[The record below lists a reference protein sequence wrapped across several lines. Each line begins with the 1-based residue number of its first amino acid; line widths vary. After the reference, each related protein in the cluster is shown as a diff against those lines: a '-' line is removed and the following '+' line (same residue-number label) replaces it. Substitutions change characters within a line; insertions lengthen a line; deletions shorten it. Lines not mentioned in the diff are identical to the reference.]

1 MFWRPSL
8 MRKPDWIVSM
18 TFGAVVIGRN
28 EGERLKRCLRAL
40 SSAEIVVY
48 VDSGSTDGTPDWAR
62 AHGADV
68 VELDMTRPF
77 TAARARNAGYDRL
90 RKRAPNLRYVQ
101 FIDGDCELL
110 VSFPERAIGFLDQ
123 NSSVAA
129 VCGHTR
135 EREPDR
141 SIYNWLCEQEWDQ
154 PAGEVKAFGG
164 IVMMRSEAFTAVEGY
179 REDLIAGEEPEL
191 GVRLRLAGW
200 RLWRLDVEMTFHDAA
215 MTRFGQWWQRAM
227 RGGYAYAQGA
237 DLHGSLPERHWVW
250 ESRRALL
257 WGCCLPLACLALGLL
272 LGPWGWALFL
282 IYPLQIGRQTFRN
295 SGSPRRRVM
304 LALFQVL
311 ARFAEAVGQ
320 LKYRLNRLLYQ
331 QGRLIEYR
339 RS

>member
-1 MFWRPSL
+1 
-8 MRKPDWIVSM
+8 M

-28 EGERLKRCLRAL
+28 EGERLKRCLQAL
-40 SSAEIVVY
+40 SSAEIVIY
-48 VDSGSTDGTPDWAR
+48 VDSGSTDGTPEWAR
-62 AHGADV
+62 NRGVDV
-68 VELDMTRPF
+68 VELDMARPF
-77 TAARARNAGYDRL
+77 TAARARNAGFARL
-90 RKRAPNLRYVQ
+90 RERAPDIRYVQ

-110 VSFPERAIGFLDQ
+110 LSFPEHAIGFLDQ
-123 NSSVAA
+123 NSNVAA
-129 VCGHTR
+129 VTGRTR

-164 IVMMRSEAFTAVEGY
+164 IVMMRSDALTAVKGY

-191 GVRLRLAGW
+191 GVRLRSAGW
-200 RLWRLDVEMTFHDAA
+200 RLWRLEVEMTFHDAA
-215 MTRFGQWWQRAM
+215 MTRFGQWWQRAV

-237 DLHGSLPERHWVW
+237 DIHGSLPERHWVW

-257 WGCCLPLACLALGLL
+257 WGLCLPLGCLALGLV
-272 LGPWGWALFL
+272 LGPWGLALFL
-282 IYPLQIGRQTFRN
+282 IYPFQIARQTFRN
-295 SGSPRRRVM
+295 SGSLRRRVT

-320 LKYRLNRLLYQ
+320 LKYYLNRLLYQ

>member
-1 MFWRPSL
+1 
-8 MRKPDWIVSM
+8 M

-62 AHGADV
+62 NHRVDV
-68 VELDMTRPF
+68 VELDLTRPF
-77 TAARARNAGYDRL
+77 TAARARNAGFARL
-90 RKRAPNLRYVQ
+90 RERAPDVRYVQ

-110 VSFPERAIGFLDQ
+110 ASFPEHAIDFLEQ

-129 VCGHTR
+129 VCGRMR

-141 SIYNWLCEQEWDQ
+141 SVYNWLCEQEWDQ
-154 PAGEVKAFGG
+154 PAGEVRAFGG
-164 IVMMRSEAFTAVEGY
+164 VVMIRSDAFTAVEGY

-191 GVRLRLAGW
+191 GVRLRSAGW

-237 DLHGSLPERHWVW
+237 DIHGRLPERHWVW

-257 WGCCLPLACLALGLL
+257 WGLCLPLSCLALGLI

-282 IYPLQIGRQTFRN
+282 IYPLQIARQTFRN
-295 SGSPRRRVM
+295 SGSLQRRVT

-320 LKYRLNRLLYQ
+320 LKYCLNRLLYQ
-331 QGRLIEYR
+331 QGSLIEYR

>member
-1 MFWRPSL
+1 
-8 MRKPDWIVSM
+8 M

-40 SSAEIVVY
+40 SSAEIVIY

-62 AHGADV
+62 NHGADV
-68 VELDMTRPF
+68 VELDMARPF
-77 TAARARNAGYDRL
+77 TAARARNAGFARL
-90 RKRAPNLRYVQ
+90 RERAPDLRYVQ

-110 VSFPERAIGFLDQ
+110 VSWPERAIGFLDQ

-129 VCGHTR
+129 VCGRTR

-154 PAGEVKAFGG
+154 PAGEMKAFGG
-164 IVMMRSEAFTAVEGY
+164 IVMMRSDALTAVEGY

-191 GVRLRLAGW
+191 GVRLRSAGW

-215 MTRFGQWWQRAM
+215 MTRFGQWWQRAV
-227 RGGYAYAQGA
+227 RGGYAFAQGA
-237 DLHGSLPERHWVW
+237 HIHGGLPERHWVW

-257 WGCCLPLACLALGLL
+257 WGLCLPLGCLALGLL

-282 IYPLQIGRQTFRN
+282 IYPLQIARQTFRN
-295 SGSPRRRVM
+295 SGSLRRRVT

-311 ARFAEAVGQ
+311 ARFPEAVGQ
-320 LKYRLNRLLYQ
+320 LKYFLNRLLYQ